1 MESLTVE
8 REWITSYRQTTIL
21 KTKEGRVVEI
31 IREHTKQPKKG
42 TPTIT
47 LTKLGKQKT
56 YLLNWSKV
64 N

>member
-31 IREHTKQPKKG
+31 IREHTKQPKKA